1 MGNKRSNSVGTSPTG
16 TRHLLEVKQ
25 LRTVFPTDDGEVKA
39 VDGVS
44 FHLDPGETLGIVGE
58 SGCGKSVMVLSIMRL
73 LQPPGRV
80 VGGEV
85 LLKGR
90 DLLDLPEGE
99 MEKVRGAE
107 IAMIFQDPMTSMN
120 PVYRIGWQLQEPLR
134 LHARLGKAEAKKAV
148 LRMLERVGMPEPEKR
163 ARMYPHMFSGGMR
176 QRAMIAMCLTTSP
189 SVLIADEPTTAL
201 DVTIQ
206 AQILELLREINTDL
220 GTATILITHN
230 LGVVAGSCERVL
242 VMYAGKVVEEGL
254 TIDVFKNPKHPYTW
268 ALLRAIPR
276 LDSDEQQRLMAIE
289 GSPPDLSDV
298 PSGCAFH
305 PRCPFREARCVVDSP
320 SLTSFGGDHR
330 AACWVTAAG
339 AELTVDRGDSLG

>member
-1 MGNKRSNSVGTSPTG
+1 M
-16 TRHLLEVKQ
+16 
-25 LRTVFPTDDGEVKA
+25 TVFPTDDGDVKA

-44 FHLDPGETLGIVGE
+44 FHLDAGETLGVVGE
-58 SGCGKSVMVLSIMRL
+58 SGCGKSVTALSVMRL
-73 LQPPGRV
+73 LQPPGYV
-80 VGGEV
+80 AGGEV
-85 LLKGR
+85 LFKGR
-90 DLLDLPEGE
+90 DLLKLSETE

-120 PVYRIGWQLQEPLR
+120 PVYRVGWQLQEPLR
-134 LHARLGKAEAKKAV
+134 LHARLGRAEAKIAALK
-148 LRMLERVGMPEPEKR
+148 MLERVGMPEPEKR

-176 QRAMIAMCLTTSP
+176 QRAMIAMCLMTAP
-189 SVLIADEPTTAL
+189 SLLIADEPTTAL

-206 AQILELLREINTDL
+206 AQILELLREINAEL

-254 TIDVFKNPKHPYTW
+254 TVDVFTNPKHPYTW

-276 LDSDEQQRLMAIE
+276 LDSDDEQRLIAIE
-289 GSPPDLSDV
+289 GAPPDLTDV

-305 PRCPFREARCVVDSP
+305 PRCHFREDRCSAETP
-320 SLTSFGGDHR
+320 MLTGFGRDHR
-330 AACWVTAAG
+330 AACWVTSTG
-339 AELTVDRGDSLG
+339 AELTVDRGERPG